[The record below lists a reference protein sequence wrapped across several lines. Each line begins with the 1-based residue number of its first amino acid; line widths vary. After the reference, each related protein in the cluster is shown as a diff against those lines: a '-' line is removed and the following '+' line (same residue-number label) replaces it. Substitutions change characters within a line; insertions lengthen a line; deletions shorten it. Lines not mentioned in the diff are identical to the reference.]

1 MVKLKFKSITYFAVK
16 GSLEFSRS
24 KGIQQVKQ
32 PESTTVTHVFFKV
45 NGDDP
50 RRTAPVN
57 PEQQNHVQRSQD
69 PQIQPQQVRKNL
81 L

>member
-1 MVKLKFKSITYFAVK
+1 MLSTY
-16 GSLEFSRS
+16 
-24 KGIQQVKQ
+24 
-32 PESTTVTHVFFKV
+32 VFFKV

-69 PQIQPQQVRKNL
+69 PQIQPQQVRKN
-81 L
+81 